1 MKILKT
7 SSLIIFILS
16 FLFILFPASFSSEEI
31 RFVVSLEE
39 KQDSVIQGL
48 SKENLI
54 RNPSLFR
61 LLVSVMKIP
70 AEIEPGAY
78 KLKRNLWLPVLANT
92 LLYHPYQKW
101 VLLRPGLRKEQVAEI
116 ISDTFS
122 WNKQTEKEFIDSAEE
137 GYLFPDTYLFETNQS
152 PDYFI
157 AKMKNNFNEKFDAQ
171 LQSDL
176 LARDVR
182 NDTAVKI
189 ASLIERES
197 GSDSDKA
204 LIAGIIWNRLLKD
217 MRLQIDAATQYI
229 LGTPGNWWPR
239 VKPADHKTESPYNTY
254 LNKGL
259 PPLPIS
265 NPSLSSIRS
274 AVYPQETD
282 CLYYIHDKNKQI
294 HCSKTYEEHLENI
307 NIYLK

>member
-1 MKILKT
+1 MKLIKIVILIFPI
-7 SSLIIFILS
+7 LIILFLLS
-16 FLFILFPASFSSEEI
+16 PVSFSSEEI

-254 LNKGL
+254 LNHGL
-259 PPLPIS
+259 PPGAIA
-265 NPSLSSIRS
+265 NPGIKSIEAVLFPQKDGWLFFFHKS
-274 AVYPQETD
+274 DGHAVYST
-282 CLYYIHDKNKQI
+282 
-294 HCSKTYEEHLENI
+294 TAEEHAEN
-307 NIYLK
+307 LKKYQ

>member
-197 GSDSDKA
+197 GSDSYKA

-217 MRLQIDAATQYI
+217 KRPQINTPTQ
-229 LGTPGNWWPR
+229 
-239 VKPADHKTESPYNTY
+239 
-254 LNKGL
+254 
-259 PPLPIS
+259 
-265 NPSLSSIRS
+265 
-274 AVYPQETD
+274 
-282 CLYYIHDKNKQI
+282 
-294 HCSKTYEEHLENI
+294 
-307 NIYLK
+307 